1 MNKNLIK
8 GLFSLILVIVAFF
21 ALMPISGINKNKP
34 DLWMTRLDDSRAV
47 TSLSIP
53 GTHDSGAT
61 HSIFDVA
68 GKCQD
73 ISISEQLA
81 IGVRFFDLRLKMVN
95 NKFVIVHS
103 FVDQR
108 LTFERVLKDMAEFV
122 ANNQSEFLI
131 VSIKKEADSVN
142 STLEFEEL
150 LLEYF
155 NQYKSVINLST
166 ELPETVGEARGK
178 IHLLSRYSS
187 TIGVPAHYGWI
198 DDDSFLME
206 NIYVQDNYCVS
217 GAEDKMQSINEG
229 FDYALNNNDKLVLNF
244 TSCYYDSGFPPTYA
258 GTAGRDINPW
268 LLECLKSGN
277 GKVGIIVADFITE
290 ELAKA
295 IYGRNF

>member
-1 MNKNLIK
+1 
-8 GLFSLILVIVAFF
+8 
-21 ALMPISGINKNKP
+21 
-34 DLWMTRLDDSRAV
+34 
-47 TSLSIP
+47 
-53 GTHDSGAT
+53 
-61 HSIFDVA
+61 
-68 GKCQD
+68 
-73 ISISEQLA
+73 
-81 IGVRFFDLRLKMVN
+81 
-95 NKFVIVHS
+95 
-103 FVDQR
+103 
-108 LTFERVLKDMAEFV
+108 MAEFV